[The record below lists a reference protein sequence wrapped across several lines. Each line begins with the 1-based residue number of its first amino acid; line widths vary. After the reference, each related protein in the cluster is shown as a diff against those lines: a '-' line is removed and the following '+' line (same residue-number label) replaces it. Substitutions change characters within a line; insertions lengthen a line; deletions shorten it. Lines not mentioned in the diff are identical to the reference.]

1 MREYAASIYRLASGF
16 LEARRRLIATLEGRE
31 LAELVDDE
39 HTVEM
44 LLGGFKPERRGQRY
58 PPRSL
63 ARFYRDVIGVYI
75 QQPERL
81 AARLRD
87 GLPLS
92 IASRGIRVAA
102 SKTRPVSQIE
112 ALRDAA
118 RALLESLG
126 TDASEPQ
133 EVDTNDPMW
142 APELVRQ
149 LLSAIVDGMP
159 PYSRKALVLYS
170 AWSITAALLEKIA
183 EKDERREL
191 EELGLEEYARF
202 FGADVDPLRIVYRAQ
217 PGSPLAR
224 YRCLVHAGAR
234 LLQLSELEAFYKKPD
249 PVKDMLQAAMRHVS
263 RASKELREL
272 LDLMA
277 SNASQRSQCL
287 PRAECPGE
295 PPCLPLGAVWAEL
308 DVEVE
313 DTLAK
318 LGKGVEAGVGELL
331 SALSPLMIYG
341 LAIIEKRYDG
351 GDKGLIR
358 IAFVA
363 EQKPPRDKAG

>member
-1 MREYAASIYRLASGF
+1 MSELRDFMREYAASIYRLASGF

-63 ARFYRDVIGVYI
+63 ARFYRDVVGIYI

-102 SKTRPVSQIE
+102 SKTRPASQIE

-118 RALLESLG
+118 RELLESLG
-126 TDASEPQ
+126 TNASEPQ

-142 APELVRQ
+142 APELIRQ
-149 LLSAIVDGMP
+149 LLSAIVDAIP

-170 AWSITAALLEKIA
+170 AWSITATLLEKIA
-183 EKDERREL
+183 GKDERREL
-191 EELGLEEYARF
+191 EELGLEEYIRF
-202 FGADVDPLRIVYRAQ
+202 FGAD
-217 PGSPLAR
+217 
-224 YRCLVHAGAR
+224 
-234 LLQLSELEAFYKKPD
+234 
-249 PVKDMLQAAMRHVS
+249 
-263 RASKELREL
+263 
-272 LDLMA
+272 
-277 SNASQRSQCL
+277 
-287 PRAECPGE
+287 
-295 PPCLPLGAVWAEL
+295 
-308 DVEVE
+308 
-313 DTLAK
+313 
-318 LGKGVEAGVGELL
+318 
-331 SALSPLMIYG
+331 
-341 LAIIEKRYDG
+341 
-351 GDKGLIR
+351 
-358 IAFVA
+358 
-363 EQKPPRDKAG
+363 